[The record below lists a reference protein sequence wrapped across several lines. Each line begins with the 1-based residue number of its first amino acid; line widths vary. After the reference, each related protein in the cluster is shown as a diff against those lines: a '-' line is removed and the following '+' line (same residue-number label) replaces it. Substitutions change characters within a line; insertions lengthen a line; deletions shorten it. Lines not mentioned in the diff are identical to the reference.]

1 VEALQEAISIS
12 RFTGDKRILG
22 YSLEMLF
29 IASTFIN
36 IPGAAEAAQ
45 EGLVIFTEEI
55 DDTWG
60 RGMAY
65 QNMIRLAAMRGD
77 LEEKEKYFRKLREQI
92 REVPLSFQAGLFFL
106 GMGMEESV
114 QGNYEVAKQLF
125 EDGLKI
131 FRRLRNRNFQTV
143 LTSELGHIARR
154 TEDINQAKNIY
165 KETLR
170 TWQDLGNRA
179 AISHQLECFGFL
191 AIAEEEPQR
200 AIKLF
205 GAADALREKIQAM
218 MTDYERAEYEPAV
231 AQARSFL
238 TEEKFNSLWAEGRAI
253 TIEEAIQL
261 ALEGNS

>member
-1 VEALQEAISIS
+1 
-12 RFTGDKRILG
+12 
-22 YSLEMLF
+22 
-29 IASTFIN
+29 
-36 IPGAAEAAQ
+36 
-45 EGLVIFTEEI
+45 
-55 DDTWG
+55 
-60 RGMAY
+60 
-65 QNMIRLAAMRGD
+65 MRGD

-154 TEDINQAKNIY
+154 TGDINQAKNIY

-179 AISHQLECFGFL
+179 AISHELECFGFL

-200 AIKLF
+200 ALKLF
-205 GAADALREKIQAM
+205 GAAEALREKIQAM
-218 MTDYERAEYEPAV
+218 MTEFERAEYEPAV

-238 TEEKFNSLWAEGRAI
+238 TEEEFNSLWAEGRALA
-253 TIEEAIQL
+253 TDQAIRL
-261 ALEGNS
+261 ALEGDA